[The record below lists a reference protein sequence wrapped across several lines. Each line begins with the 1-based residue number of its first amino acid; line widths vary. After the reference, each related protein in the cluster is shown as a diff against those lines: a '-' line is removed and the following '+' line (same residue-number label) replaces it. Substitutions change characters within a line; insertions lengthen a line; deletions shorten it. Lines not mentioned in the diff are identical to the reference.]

1 MIIQKLKLQ
10 NFRCFQ
16 NQSFDFESSFVV
28 IEGDNGSGKSSFLE
42 AIYFACY
49 LRSFRQYST
58 KDIIQFDTDHFFI
71 SVDFEEK
78 NLNKQNQIRIGFSK
92 KENKKVVK
100 LNKQAVS
107 SYRGLIDH
115 FRVISSSEEDILLVK
130 SYPEFRRSF
139 LNHLLFLDSEDA
151 AKKLRSNK
159 VVLDNRNQFLKQ
171 NSHLILDKKKLDEI
185 KVWSQQLWQSSLEIE
200 EGRKK
205 YLQILEVKIN
215 KLLEKYFNSMFVV
228 KFEYLAKN
236 REGDSFEDFWQNHTQ
251 RKLSDELKS
260 RRSMFGA
267 HLDDFQINLSNKKA
281 RFFASRG
288 QQKLI
293 VFLLKVAQ
301 LQILKKQNKPLC
313 FLLDDFLTDFDKN
326 ILDLCL
332 KVLEDLDT
340 QIFLTSPLKS
350 FFTDNK
356 SINKPFQL
364 IRL

>member
-1 MIIQKLKLQ
+1 MKKKKITIIVTGSAGFIGSAVCIKLLK
-10 NFRCFQ
+10 R
-16 NQSFDFESSFVV
+16 
-28 IEGDNGSGKSSFLE
+28 GDNIIGIDNHNDYYDPKIKESRLNRLLK
-42 AIYFACY
+42 
-49 LRSFRQYST
+49 YSNY
-58 KDIIQFDTDHFFI
+58 QHFKADL
-71 SVDFEEK
+71 S
-78 NLNKQNQIRIGFSK
+78 
-92 KENKKVVK
+92 
-100 LNKQAVS
+100 
-107 SYRGLIDH
+107 
-115 FRVISSSEEDILLVK
+115 
-130 SYPEFRRSF
+130 
-139 LNHLLFLDSEDA
+139 
-151 AKKLRSNK
+151 
-159 VVLDNRNQFLKQ
+159 
-171 NSHLILDKKKLDEI
+171 DKKKLDEI